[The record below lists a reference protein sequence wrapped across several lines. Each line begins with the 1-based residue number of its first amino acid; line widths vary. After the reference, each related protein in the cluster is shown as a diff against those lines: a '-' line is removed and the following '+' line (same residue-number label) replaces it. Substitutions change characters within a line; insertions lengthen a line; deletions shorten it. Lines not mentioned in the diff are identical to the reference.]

1 MNIFV
6 TGASGYIGG
15 SLALHL
21 MKSGHRIRGL
31 VRDAAKAER
40 LRALGMAPVLG
51 DLDDKELLMREARNA
66 DAVINCASSDHRPAI
81 EALLEG
87 LAGSGKP
94 LLHTSG
100 SSTVG
105 DAVAGEVLSDKIFDE
120 DTPMIVAEGKQARYE
135 LDRRIIDAAGA
146 MGIRTVII
154 CNTLIYGTGKGL
166 HPDSVQ
172 IPVLVDHAR
181 ACGIVRIVGPGLNRW
196 ATVHIDDVC
205 ALYQLALEKA
215 PGGSFYF
222 AENGES
228 SLADIAVAIGKRLG
242 IAKIEGLTEEQA
254 IAVWGLGRARYSLG
268 SNSRIRAVRARKE
281 LGWQPG
287 HASAIAWI
295 EREMVV

>member
-1 MNIFV
+1 MNIFI

-15 SLALHL
+15 SIALHL
-21 MKSGHRIRGL
+21 MKSGHHIRGL
-31 VRDAAKAER
+31 VRDTAKAER
-40 LRALGMAPVLG
+40 LRGIGIEPILGN
-51 DLDDKELLMREARNA
+51 LDDKEILIREARNA
-66 DAVINCASSDHRPAI
+66 DAAINCASSDHRPAI

-105 DAVAGEVLSDKIFDE
+105 DAAAGKTLSDKIFDE
-120 DTPMIVAEGKQARYE
+120 DTPLIVAEGKQARYA
-135 LDRRIIDAAGA
+135 LDRRIMDAGNT

-172 IPVLVDHAR
+172 IPAVVDHAR
-181 ACGIVRIVGPGLNRW
+181 ACGIVQIVGPGLNRW

-215 PGGSFYF
+215 PAGSFYF
-222 AENGES
+222 AENGEA
-228 SLADIAVAIGKRLG
+228 SLADIAVAISKRLG
-242 IAKIEGLTEEQA
+242 IAKIEGLTEEAA

-268 SNSRIRAVRARKE
+268 SNSRIRGVRARKE
-281 LGWQPG
+281 LGWRPL
-287 HASAIAWI
+287 HASAITWI
-295 EREMVV
+295 EQEMRA